1 MAWDSATGCVLQG
14 WFDSKVKQMEA
25 LVKPKAK
32 AKPASKPAAPAQAR
46 NPVYASGGGINWGS
60 VGGGARR
67 PGGAGGAAAKPKK
80 PTNSFAA
87 LMGGDDDDDDDDSD

>member
-1 MAWDSATGCVLQG
+1 LRRRSRGILSTGCLLLQG

-32 AKPASKPAAPAQAR
+32 PMAASKPAAPAPAR
-46 NPVYASGGGINWGS
+46 NPVYASSGGINWGA
-60 VGGGARR
+60 VGKGGK
-67 PGGAGGAAAKPKK
+67 GAVAKPKNK

-87 LMGGDDDDDDDDSD
+87 LMGDDDDDDSD